1 MAHKESQNPD
11 SEQVKL
17 TYLLHLTKKTAIGKK
32 EQEDMEKVYM
42 AILVVK
48 LKKILDQLNQ

>member
-1 MAHKESQNPD
+1 MAQKESQNPD
-11 SEQVKL
+11 SEQVML

-48 LKKILDQLNQ
+48 LKKILVQLNQ

>member
-1 MAHKESQNPD
+1 MAQKESQNPD
-11 SEQVKL
+11 SEQVML
-17 TYLLHLTKKTAIGKK
+17 TNLLHLTKKTAIGKK

-48 LKKILDQLNQ
+48 LKKILVQLNQ